1 MPDIKSLR
9 DVNLETFNQFASHL
23 PEQVH
28 KRARHVVE
36 EIERTQL
43 AIPLLENGDI
53 QQFGRLLNE
62 CHTSLRNLYE
72 VSISELDVM
81 VQVAQSLPGCYGAR
95 LTGAGFGGCTVN
107 LVSMDKVE
115 DFANQLSAEYEA
127 KTGLH
132 PEIYICQSSH
142 GATLI

>member
-1 MPDIKSLR
+1 MPDIRSLR
-9 DVNLETFNQFASHL
+9 DVDAKIFDQFASRL
-23 PEQVH
+23 PEQVC

-62 CHTSLRNLYE
+62 CHASLRDLYE
-72 VSISELDVM
+72 VSISELDAM
-81 VQVAQSLPGCYGAR
+81 VQVAQSLPVCYGAR

-115 DFANQLSAEYEA
+115 DFANQLSAGYEA

-132 PEIYICQSSH
+132 PEIYICQASH
-142 GATLI
+142 SATLS